1 MIKAITFDLDD
12 TLWPI
17 VPVILEAEKVT
28 QKWLIKNYPAMELVI
43 NQNIALNI
51 RKDLIYKDPD
61 LINQLSKLRTLSI
74 EQLALQAGYD
84 NDIAYKISQEAFLI
98 FFEARNKVNFY
109 ENVLDVLNILK
120 KKYILGS
127 LTNGNAD
134 LKKIGLDG
142 LFSFHYSSS
151 DLNSS
156 KPEPKHFEAAIKKT
170 NLSPKEICHI
180 GDHPLHDVLGAINAG
195 LHAVWFNPTKKKWTM
210 NDNPILQASSWL
222 EIQSIVESIT

>member
-61 LINQLSKLRTLSI
+61 LVNQLSKLRTLSI

-84 NDIAYKISQEAFLI
+84 NDIAHKISQEAFLI

-109 ENVLDVLNILK
+109 IR
-120 KKYILGS
+120 
-127 LTNGNAD
+127 
-134 LKKIGLDG
+134 
-142 LFSFHYSSS
+142 LF
-151 DLNSS
+151 N
-156 KPEPKHFEAAIKKT
+156 
-170 NLSPKEICHI
+170 
-180 GDHPLHDVLGAINAG
+180 
-195 LHAVWFNPTKKKWTM
+195 
-210 NDNPILQASSWL
+210 
-222 EIQSIVESIT
+222 